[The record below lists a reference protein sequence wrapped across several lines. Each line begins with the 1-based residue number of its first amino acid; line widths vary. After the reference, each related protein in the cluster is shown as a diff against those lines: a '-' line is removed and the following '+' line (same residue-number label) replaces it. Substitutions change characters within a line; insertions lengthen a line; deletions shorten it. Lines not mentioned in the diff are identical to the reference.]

1 MNQTINGGQGY
12 GLIGKNPPPFAEGLI
27 GGDQHRSPLVSRA
40 DQFEQNAGLR
50 LILGD
55 IGEVVENQQMAS
67 RGELSPSA
75 LSDPSVN
82 SRLTR
87 LPSSKHVAW
96 IAAPMHEKTCTLT
109 GYPCEELPRASLAP
123 FEALELPHHPR
134 TQRLIDVA

>member
-1 MNQTINGGQGY
+1 MVAIV
-12 GLIGKNPPPFAEGLI
+12 PAEEVADEGLCI
-27 GGDQHRSPLVSRA
+27 LDAAEALW
-40 DQFEQNAGLR
+40 ELR
-50 LILGD
+50 L
-55 IGEVVENQQMAS
+55 AS
-67 RGELSPSA
+67 SRRA
-75 LSDPSVN
+75 LALRALRSEREN